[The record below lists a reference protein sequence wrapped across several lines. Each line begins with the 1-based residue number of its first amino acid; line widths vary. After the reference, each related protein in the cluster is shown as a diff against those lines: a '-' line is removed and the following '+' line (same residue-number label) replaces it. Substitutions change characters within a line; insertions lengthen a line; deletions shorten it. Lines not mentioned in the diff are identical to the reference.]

1 MDTPASPFPS
11 STIVAIATGPAAG
24 GVGIV
29 RLSGPLSL
37 RAAATVLRDAP
48 PSPAPRTALVASF
61 TDELGAV
68 VDQGLW
74 FYFPAPHSY
83 TGEDVVELHA
93 HGALRLLALLVSRL
107 ASVPGVRLA
116 EAGEFTRR
124 AYLNGRIDLA
134 RAEAVADLIA
144 ADSLLGLKA
153 AAAQLEGALSRRVN
167 EARAALLALHTDLE
181 AALNFPEEAEE
192 PEGDVLARLTGV
204 LQPLRALLA
213 TSSQGT
219 LARRGAKVVLF
230 GPVNAGKSTLFN
242 HWAGDERALVD
253 AEPGTTRDAL
263 EAQLE
268 WNGLKV
274 TLVDTAGLR
283 EAPARLE
290 QRGIERTQAAVQQAD
305 VVVLM
310 VPPLAAAAE
319 TASWRAQTAGK
330 QVLEVRSKADLAHEP
345 GALTVSGLTGAGVED
360 LKKRVLELLTGGLAA
375 AVTISS
381 LRHQEALGRAVESLE
396 RALSAARLSTLEVVA
411 GEVGAAS
418 AALGEIVGADV
429 SAELLDA
436 IFRKFCI
443 GK

>member
-1 MDTPASPFPS
+1 MTPGAPPQNS

-24 GVGIV
+24 GVGII

-37 RAAATVLRDAP
+37 QAAAVVMVNAP

-61 TDELGAV
+61 VDAQGAV

-74 FYFPAPHSY
+74 LYFPAPHSY
-83 TGEDVVELHA
+83 TGEDVVELHV
-93 HGALRLLALLVSRL
+93 HGAPRLLALLLGRL
-107 ASVPGVRLA
+107 AAVPGVRLA

-124 AYLNGRIDLA
+124 AFLNGRIDLA

-153 AAAQLEGALSRRVN
+153 AAAQLEGALSRRVE
-167 EARAALLALHTDLE
+167 EARAALLVLHADLE

-192 PEGDVLARLTGV
+192 AEGDVPARLSAV
-204 LQPLRALLA
+204 LTPLRALLSTA
-213 TSSQGT
+213 TQGA

-253 AEPGTTRDAL
+253 AEPGTTRDVL
-263 EAQLE
+263 EAHLE
-268 WNGLKV
+268 WQGLKV

-290 QRGIERTQAAVQQAD
+290 QRGIERTQSAVQQAD
-305 VVVLM
+305 VVVLL
-310 VPPLAAAAE
+310 VPPD
-319 TASWRAQTAGK
+319 ASSVEVATWRAVTAGK
-330 QVLEVRSKADLAHEP
+330 PMLEVRSKADLANDA
-345 GALTVSGLTGAGVED
+345 GALAVSGLTGAGIET
-360 LKKRVLELLTGGLAA
+360 LKARVLTLLTGGVAT
-375 AVTISS
+375 AVTVSS
-381 LRHQEALGRAVESLE
+381 ARHQEALTRAVDALE
-396 RALSAARLSTLEVVA
+396 RAVVASGSSTLEVVA
-411 GEVGAAS
+411 GEVGVAS
-418 AALGEIVGADV
+418 TALGEIVGADV
-429 SAELLDA
+429 SGELLDA
-436 IFRKFCI
+436 IFHKFCI